1 MEDNFYLKYNES
13 LNSLVANNSEFK
25 IKHTNKIQDFFIGKI
40 IIGYKYK
47 KGIDES
53 IKNRSNNYN

>member
-1 MEDNFYLKYNES
+1 MEDNFYPKYNES

-40 IIGYKYK
+40 WGREKILY
-47 KGIDES
+47 
-53 IKNRSNNYN
+53 